1 MPEDPP
7 AENPD
12 VNGENDEN
20 VENVDEDDDDD
31 DVVLTPAPSRPA
43 SSSSR
48 RMALNVK
55 IRRNFS
61 TCTTN
66 VICDGC
72 FEVIKMNVFKN
83 QTLFTLL

>member
-1 MPEDPP
+1 MLKESEMPEVPP

-12 VNGENDEN
+12 VDGENDGNVENVENDENDEN
-20 VENVDEDDDDD
+20 VVNVENDENVDEDDDDD

-55 IRRNFS
+55 IR
-61 TCTTN
+61 
-66 VICDGC
+66 
-72 FEVIKMNVFKN
+72 
-83 QTLFTLL
+83 

>member
-55 IRRNFS
+55 IR
-61 TCTTN
+61 
-66 VICDGC
+66 
-72 FEVIKMNVFKN
+72 
-83 QTLFTLL
+83 

>member
-1 MPEDPP
+1 MLIESEMPEDPP

-12 VNGENDEN
+12 VDEENDGNVENVENDEN

-55 IRRNFS
+55 IR
-61 TCTTN
+61 
-66 VICDGC
+66 
-72 FEVIKMNVFKN
+72 
-83 QTLFTLL
+83 

>member
-1 MPEDPP
+1 LLIESEMPEDPP

-55 IRRNFS
+55 IR
-61 TCTTN
+61 
-66 VICDGC
+66 
-72 FEVIKMNVFKN
+72 
-83 QTLFTLL
+83 